1 MMFSSI
7 TSLVCFTRSNLMF
20 NVNNLSFKRV
30 CAVIEIDGVQH
41 SFLVKT
47 HDSQIVNK
55 LPDNMIF
62 VFGSNESGIH
72 GAGAAR
78 TALAYFGAIWG
89 KPFGFY
95 GQSYAI
101 PTKDTNIQ
109 TLDNDS
115 IQEYIS
121 LFLQDINLK
130 GVLTSEVESNLEYFI
145 TKIGSGLAGIPVG
158 VIASIFF
165 KEVVKNLQHLNLKT
179 INLHNMIIPFE
190 FVDSTAISYYEVV

>member
-1 MMFSSI
+1 
-7 TSLVCFTRSNLMF
+7 MF

-30 CAVIEIDGVQH
+30 CAVIEIDGVIH

-47 HDSQIVNK
+47 HDNPMVNK

-62 VFGSNESGIH
+62 VFGSNEKGIH
-72 GAGAAR
+72 GRGAAR
-78 TALAYFGAIWG
+78 TAHACFGAVWG

-115 IQEYIS
+115 IQEYIG

-145 TKIGSGLAGIPVG
+145 TKIGSGLAGIPVN
-158 VIASIFF
+158 VIASMFF

-179 INLHNMIIPFE
+179 INLHNMIIPFD
-190 FVDSTAISYYEVV
+190 FVDSTATYYYEVV